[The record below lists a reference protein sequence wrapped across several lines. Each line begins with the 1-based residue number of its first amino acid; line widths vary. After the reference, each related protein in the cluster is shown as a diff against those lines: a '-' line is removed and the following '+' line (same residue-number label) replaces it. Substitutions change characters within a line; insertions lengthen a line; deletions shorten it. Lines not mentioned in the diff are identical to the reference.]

1 MVVRHVLIVYY
12 IPFLFVS
19 QLLQKCNERR
29 AMAEKGHYK
38 NEEEKEKWLSVIH
51 SSIISSDSSGEDE
64 GEEVI
69 IFYPLPWV
77 SENVSA
83 FKKKLDEEIAKQK
96 SPQARQQMKRRVIGP
111 FSGRLCPTNVDLPS
125 WAIVE

>member
-1 MVVRHVLIVYY
+1 MVVCHVLNIYY
-12 IPFLFVS
+12 LPFLFVS

-29 AMAEKGHYK
+29 AMAKKFYK

-69 IFYPLPWV
+69 IFHPLPWV
-77 SENVSA
+77 SENVT
-83 FKKKLDEEIAKQK
+83 LL
-96 SPQARQQMKRRVIGP
+96 RR
-111 FSGRLCPTNVDLPS
+111 N
-125 WAIVE
+125 